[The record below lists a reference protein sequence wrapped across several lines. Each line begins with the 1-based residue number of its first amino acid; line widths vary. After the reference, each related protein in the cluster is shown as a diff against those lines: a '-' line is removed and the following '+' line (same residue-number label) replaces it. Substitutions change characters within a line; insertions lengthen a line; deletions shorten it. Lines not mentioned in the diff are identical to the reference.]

1 MVGVIAATGGHIVL
15 FELCVGSDYMYKLQ
29 QLEICLAFHMEYKTQ
44 KKQKEFERIFM
55 TESLRGLVVTPA
67 ACGGQSLERVIT

>member
-1 MVGVIAATGGHIVL
+1 
-15 FELCVGSDYMYKLQ
+15 MYKLQ